1 MRQIKWICFLLFF
14 PVSNVF
20 AQSTGK
26 TMKAKPVIIFSSDK
40 AINTNTTSTVGK
52 GKMDFKVT
60 HNFGDIAGKSGGIKN
75 FFGLDNTTDVR
86 IGFEVGL
93 MPNLDAILARS
104 KGAGL
109 QQREVELGMKYRFLT
124 QTENVSTHPFS
135 MALYLNSVIATNA
148 ASTFP
153 NQDNSYK
160 NFGDRITSV
169 VELIISKKIGKI
181 SLQMNPSL
189 LLRNYSISYDQKNFF
204 ALGGAIRFPIVS
216 NRLNLLVDYV
226 HPFRQR
232 AVKDSFSINENI
244 HFYDPLGVGFE
255 IITGGHVFR
264 LNFTNATEII
274 ENRFIPRT
282 ITNWGKGQFR
292 WGFTISR
299 RFTIWR

>member
-60 HNFGDIAGKSGGIKN
+60 HNFGDIAGKAGGIKN

-124 QTENVSTHPFS
+124 QTENVSTHPLS

-204 ALGGAIRFPIVS
+204 TLGGAIRFPIVS